1 MTDQIR
7 TLTVKG
13 TGKESFSPDRIT
25 VSVTVE
31 TAETE
36 YSKTTGI
43 QAEKTAEITS
53 ALIKAG
59 FDKTDLT
66 TSDYNINTEYENY
79 QKNGIWKR
87 KFKEYH
93 CTQHMNLSFEQSSE
107 KLNKVINAL
116 SSCKNS
122 APRYNISFTVKDKDK
137 VSDKLLT
144 LAVEDAK
151 RKAQV
156 LAAAA
161 GVKLA
166 EIQSIDYN
174 PVEISIYS
182 PTRVMSAAPMM
193 REAADFDTAETE
205 INPEKIEACAAV
217 TVVWEIG

>member
-1 MTDQIR
+1 MTEKKR

-13 TGKESFSPDRIT
+13 LGKESFFPDRIT

-31 TAETE
+31 TVEAD
-36 YSKTTGI
+36 YSKTTGL

-53 ALIKAG
+53 ALMKAG

-66 TSDYNINTEYENY
+66 TSNYNINIEYENY
-79 QKNGIWKR
+79 QENGSWKR
-87 KFKEYH
+87 KFKGYH
-93 CTQHMNLSFEQSSE
+93 CSQYMNLSFEQSSE

-116 SSCKNS
+116 SSCESS

-151 RKAQV
+151 RKAKV
-156 LAAAA
+156 LAEAA

-166 EIQSIDYN
+166 EIRSIDYD
-174 PVEISIYS
+174 PVEIDVYS
-182 PTRVMSAAPMM
+182 PTRVMSARAMM
-193 REAADFDTAETE
+193 KEAVCDSAGAD
-205 INPEKIEACAAV
+205 INPEKIEASAAV
-217 TVVWEIG
+217 SIVWEIY

>member
-36 YSKTTGI
+36 YSETTGL

-66 TSDYNINTEYENY
+66 TSDYNINTEYEKY

-193 REAADFDTAETE
+193 REAADFDAAETE